1 VNDLVADLNVAG
13 AALVLVGIATAAVT
27 FRRSERSVRTERE
40 QLKHIM
46 ETHGKDSAGLQR
58 AIKDSG
64 VPHTTYADMT
74 FLRQDIQLAAIKEA
88 KPGLNAAI
96 LFTVVGTSA
105 SLVSAVLSFLH

>member
-13 AALVLVGIATAAVT
+13 AALVLVGIATGAVT

-58 AIKDSG
+58 AIKG
-64 VPHTTYADMT
+64 
-74 FLRQDIQLAAIKEA
+74 
-88 KPGLNAAI
+88 
-96 LFTVVGTSA
+96 LFTVESGESVMQG
-105 SLVSAVLSFLH
+105 LVALR